1 MEGGLIGG
9 MQIRRS
15 VPFFAKSVD
24 PPIVFFKFETTITFG
39 KVNENAIVT
48 SNFAQIV
55 KKATCL
61 MTITQYNCNNSLT
74 PEFK

>member
-1 MEGGLIGG
+1 MQIRRRVPFFC
-9 MQIRRS
+9 QIRRS
-15 VPFFAKSVD
+15 VNIFLQPE
-24 PPIVFFKFETTITFG
+24 ITITSR
-39 KVNENAIVT
+39 KVNVNALVT

-61 MTITQYNCNNSLT
+61 MTIIQYKSNNSLT